1 MPPAVAQKSVDQVRF
16 DDATTRLAELYA
28 PVFAVIVQL
37 RSTDQ
42 YGDSDRLRQRLRDL
56 LREAEQQAEAAGAP
70 FEDIR
75 DASFSVVAF
84 LDEAILSS
92 EWEQKDDW
100 MARPLQL
107 ERFERYDAG
116 EFFFDRVRSV
126 MKTAHRAEVLE
137 MYYLCMT
144 LGFKG
149 KYQIQ
154 GQDELRQWIERAHA
168 ALGRAP
174 GLAAGSL
181 SPRGT
186 PREVVAA
193 STRRQL
199 SPWMIGA
206 AAACVAFLVYLGMSL
221 YISYAASGTAETL
234 RALSATGV
242 STP

>member
-1 MPPAVAQKSVDQVRF
+1 MPAVAQKPVREVRF
-16 DDATTRLAELYA
+16 DDAASRLAELYA

-42 YGDSDRLRQRLRDL
+42 YGDPERLRQRLRDL
-56 LREAEQQAEAAGAP
+56 IREAEQAAEAAGAP

-92 EWEQKDDW
+92 EWDQKDDW
-100 MARPLQL
+100 LARPLQL
-107 ERFERYDAG
+107 ERFDRYDAG

-126 MKTAHRAEVLE
+126 LKAAHRAEVLE

-149 KYQIQ
+149 KYQIH
-154 GQDELRQWIERAHA
+154 GQDELRQWIERAHE
-168 ALGRAP
+168 ALSRAP
-174 GLAAGSL
+174 GLAAAPL
-181 SPRGT
+181 APRGA
-186 PREVVAA
+186 PREAVAA
-193 STRRQL
+193 ASGRQI
-199 SPWMIGA
+199 SPWMIVA
-206 AAACVAFLVYLGMSL
+206 AAACVALLVYLGMSL

-234 RALSATGV
+234 RALSAAGAP
-242 STP
+242 TP